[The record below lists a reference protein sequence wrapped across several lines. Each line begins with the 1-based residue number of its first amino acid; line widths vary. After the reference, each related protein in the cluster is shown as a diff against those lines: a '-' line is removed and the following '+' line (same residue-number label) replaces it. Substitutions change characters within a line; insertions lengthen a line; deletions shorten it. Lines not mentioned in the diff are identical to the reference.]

1 MLPIVIASVFLA
13 VTAILLVIAH
23 AVYKIRSEENVI
35 KKRLDALIK
44 PDLKDLSEAPF
55 ILRDDQLSRI
65 PLFNR
70 ILEKLDVTKTLE
82 TMLRQTDLK
91 MRVGEL
97 ALLMFICAGVG
108 MILTVGSSSAP
119 PKIVV
124 PIAMF
129 FIPLLYV
136 QFHRTRRLRA
146 FIREFP
152 DAIDMMTSALRAG
165 HAFPRAMQLVA
176 EESPDPVG
184 VEFRKTFEEYNLGM
198 ELRETL
204 VSLTERVDSSDLR
217 LFVTAVLLQKE
228 TGGNLTEILEKI
240 GYTIRERFKLMGQL
254 RTYTAQ
260 GRMSA
265 LVLGLLPIAFMLIIS
280 IMSPG
285 YLEPLFT
292 TKTGHLMLFV
302 AVFMQIV
309 GFIIIRKIVRIKY
322 Q

>member
-1 MLPIVIASVFLA
+1 MLPIVIASIFLSI
-13 VTAILLVIAH
+13 TAILLLIAH
-23 AVYKIRSEENVI
+23 ALYKMRSEENII
-35 KKRLDALIK
+35 KKRLDGLIT
-44 PDLKDLSEAPF
+44 PQLDESSEIPF

-65 PLFNR
+65 PLLNR
-70 ILEKLDVTKTLE
+70 ILEDINLTKKLSKL
-82 TMLRQTDLK
+82 LKQTDLK

-97 ALLMFICAGVG
+97 ILLMFIFAGMG
-108 MILTVGSSSAP
+108 LLLTIRMMSIA

-124 PIAMF
+124 PIFMF
-129 FIPLLYV
+129 FIPLFYVLYL
-136 QFHRTRRLRA
+136 RSKRLRA

-176 EESPDPVG
+176 EEAPEPISL
-184 VEFRKTFEEYNLGM
+184 EFKKSFEEYNLGVQ
-198 ELRETL
+198 LREAL
-204 VSLTERVDSSDLR
+204 LGLCERVDSVDLR

-265 LVLGLLPIAFMLIIS
+265 MILGLLPIFFMVAISLI
-280 IMSPG
+280 SPS

-292 TKTGHLMLFV
+292 TKTGHLMLFT
-302 AVFMQIV
+302 AVCMQII
-309 GFIIIRKIVRIKY
+309 GYSIIRKIVRIKY